1 MITQQPASPCPTP
14 LTDQPTHWPTLYFL
28 PQTRYVK
35 RQRATNAPEY
45 NPRPQ
50 PAMPDYGPT
59 SKKPSYLQRGI
70 NTLTAARKK
79 AWSSLNRLGRT
90 VIRCLVRWCL
100 LPLAIAAC
108 FAMVGVAPAELPVDY
123 YTIGEA
129 ALMKR

>member
-1 MITQQPASPCPTP
+1 MNTQPVIARSTP
-14 LTDQPTHWPTLYFL
+14 FTDQPTHWPTLYFL

-35 RQRATNAPEY
+35 RQRAANAPEY

-70 NTLTAARKK
+70 NTLTAARRK
-79 AWSSLNRLGRT
+79 AWLSLKQFGRQI
-90 VIRCLVRWCL
+90 VRKLVKWCL

-108 FAMVGVAPAELPVDY
+108 FVMVDVAPAELPVDY
-123 YTIGEA
+123 YTSDEVA
-129 ALMKR
+129 R